1 MRSPAL
7 LVCLGLASCRTPSTT
22 SAPAPSAAA
31 STPSASAPPTGPPAP
46 ERACSRDDEC
56 AVARIEVSGEHAC
69 CGACATTAGTR
80 RWHAELQ
87 RYCAAHP
94 PSNCSPLACPMG
106 PTFAR
111 CQEGRCVAT
120 ASGPDGGPAFV
131 VVERRC
137 LPAVVCDGWAGC
149 ARALGNDQ
157 DGWFVEE
164 SERASRGEIV
174 GRERVAVTDGGVA
187 EVFRSS
193 PPGVKCPPHAVPPL
207 FPPAPVCAEVDGR
220 CKAR

>member
-1 MRSPAL
+1 
-7 LVCLGLASCRTPSTT
+7 
-22 SAPAPSAAA
+22 
-31 STPSASAPPTGPPAP
+31 
-46 ERACSRDDEC
+46 
-56 AVARIEVSGEHAC
+56 
-69 CGACATTAGTR
+69 
-80 RWHAELQ
+80 
-87 RYCAAHP
+87 
-94 PSNCSPLACPMG
+94 MG

-174 GRERVAVTDGGVA
+174 GRERVAVTDGGVT